1 MKKITS
7 LILAL
12 LVICS
17 LLSMVG
23 CSDNTTTATTT
34 TTTASTTTTAPAVK
48 TMSLVVGT
56 DEPTAY
62 TVEIDNVEITDGLMS
77 VLEYLKTTEG
87 LEYTSDDTGY
97 GAFLTKIGALEQKDN
112 TYIYLYTSVEKD
124 MDVSQYATTVEF
136 EGKTLT
142 SSGVGASE
150 MTIEDGCTIYIGT
163 INF

>member
-17 LLSMVG
+17 LFSMSG
-23 CSDNTTTATTT
+23 CSGNDTT
-34 TTTASTTTTAPAVK
+34 TTTAKPA
-48 TMSLVVGT
+48 TMTLVVGT
-56 DEPTAY
+56 ETPVSY
-62 TVEIDNVEITDGLMS
+62 TVELDKIETNKGIMP
-77 VLEYLKTTEG
+77 VLEYLKTEKG
-87 LEYTSDDTGY
+87 LDYESDDTGY
-97 GAFLTKIGALEQKDN
+97 GAFLTKVGALQQSDN

-124 MDVSQYATTVEF
+124 KDVSQYATTVEF
-136 EGKTLT
+136 EDKTLC

-163 INF
+163 VQF